1 MVEPNPAYRTEL
13 EDILRCS
20 WFNEVNN
27 LTKEEEEYIGK
38 QLENIYKERIKTK
51 KEINIEEYVKA
62 NNLITRSFTDDE
74 NAIFKD
80 KNLKPKK
87 ISKDRLEINKSIRI
101 NGNFDIVNFM
111 NSLKYKIKSE
121 FGNSFI
127 KAKENLSMEV
137 AFEYNEEEI
146 ENDDLRKVIGIGDCV
161 MMIELFEYEEGG
173 YLLEFRR
180 TGGRL
185 LHYYHHFLK
194 IQEIIT
200 NKIANKNN

>member
-87 ISKDRLEINKSIRI
+87 ISKDRLEINQSIRI

-185 LHYYHHFLK
+185 PHYYHHFLK